1 MIAENQP
8 SKMARATNTK
18 SSSANS
24 IDLENGNICIESQVA
39 PFTPWTPSRR
49 EYLIMATLAMVSFIV
64 ALDAT
69 ILVPVLPD
77 LALSLHGTSTE
88 AFWAGTSYLLTS
100 AVFQPFIGA
109 LSDAFGRRGA
119 LFSSLSLFTVGT
131 IVCARANSFAVLLTG
146 RCVQGIGGGG
156 IVSLTSI
163 IFCDIVP
170 LRQRPKYFAA
180 VLASW
185 AIGTVTGPVVG
196 GACIDNINWRWAF
209 YINLPFCAIGLVMVP
224 LCVKLKAVQQRSV
237 LEKIKGVDWIGGV
250 LFIGSMTVLLMGL
263 SWAGIQYSWRS
274 LQTLVPIF
282 VGVAGLVVLS
292 GWERWAKLPFLR
304 ASLFYNVSAI
314 MAFYCALI
322 SGFIMFTALYYGPF
336 YFLSVRGTSPT
347 HAGANIIAVTSILV
361 PGSIIVSILTTRL
374 GRFRWAIWGGWAIV
388 LLACGLL
395 SRLDK
400 DTPTYEWV
408 LYFAIFGLGN
418 GMCLTS
424 VNFGIQA
431 ISSVENAGA
440 AASMYTFVRSLGMS
454 IGVAIS
460 GTIFQNAMTSK
471 LLSLHLSPS
480 IAKESEAF
488 VAVLKTLKQ
497 DNPTRTGAIEA
508 YVHGFRWVFLTM
520 AIAAASALVASAFIK
535 KFSMDK
541 RLLSMYT
548 AREVVRDH
556 EMAVE
561 NREMVAG
568 DHEMLVENHEIV
580 AGNHE
585 KMTENHEMVV
595 ANHEKMTENHEMV
608 VANHEKMTE
617 NHEIV
622 AGNHE
627 KVAGNHEEIAGNHE
641 KVTGDHEKIPEIH
654 EKTAERHENVE
665 GEEKIPEIHEE
676 PAGNHEKI
684 PEIHEKPAETPG
696 KIPEIHDKTAEN
708 HEKIP
713 EIHEKTAENHESVEG
728 EEKIPECHE
737 KAAENHEKLPEI
749 HEKLPETH
757 EKPAETHDNEEREEK
772 IPENHEKATETHE
785 NTEQEAAAED
795 SQRSTTS

>member
-109 LSDAFGRRGA
+109 LSDAFGRRG
-119 LFSSLSLFTVGT
+119 
-131 IVCARANSFAVLLTG
+131 
-146 RCVQGIGGGG
+146 GGG

-209 YINLPFCAIGLVMVP
+209 YINLPFCAIGLVM
-224 LCVKLKAVQQRSV
+224 
-237 LEKIKGVDWIGGV
+237 
-250 LFIGSMTVLLMGL
+250 
-263 SWAGIQYSWRS
+263 
-274 LQTLVPIF
+274 
-282 VGVAGLVVLS
+282 
-292 GWERWAKLPFLR
+292 
-304 ASLFYNVSAI
+304 
-314 MAFYCALI
+314 
-322 SGFIMFTALYYGPF
+322 MFTALYYGPF

-440 AASMYTFVRSLGMS
+440 AAS
-454 IGVAIS
+454 
-460 GTIFQNAMTSK
+460 TIFQNAMTSK

>member
-88 AFWAGTSYLLTS
+88 AFWA
-100 AVFQPFIGA
+100 
-109 LSDAFGRRGA
+109 
-119 LFSSLSLFTVGT
+119 
-131 IVCARANSFAVLLTG
+131 
-146 RCVQGIGGGG
+146 GGGG

-440 AASMYTFVRSLGMS
+440 AAS
-454 IGVAIS
+454 
-460 GTIFQNAMTSK
+460 TIFQNAMTSK